1 VRLEQA
7 GEPVPEELAQEYAK
21 ADELVLSKIREGL
34 GLSQIE
40 SVNVGAA
47 PTPREV
53 IEFIHAIGVPLAE
66 LWGMSETTAYGAAT
80 RPTRSRSAPW
90 ARPRRAWR

>member
-1 VRLEQA
+1 
-7 GEPVPEELAQEYAK
+7 
-21 ADELVLSKIREGL
+21 
-34 GLSQIE
+34 
-40 SVNVGAA
+40 VGAA

-90 ARPRRAWR
+90 ARPRLAWR